1 MRTLVALAALL
12 PVLSLAAPDT
22 TALDAWLKRQPSIA
36 TVDADFV
43 QERKLPALKAPVTTP
58 GHVSLARPA
67 KLRWELGNPPQ
78 TLAISNGETMT
89 LMQVTEKRATRVDA
103 DSPEARQY
111 SLIGGRALAS
121 PAAFHETFDIIESRV
136 SSGIHQYTLQPKD
149 RRLRANVP
157 WLFLDIDPARNEL
170 RAFELEL
177 KDKSRIRTIF
187 SNVRLNAKLADSLFQ
202 ADLTGY
208 SVR

>member
-1 MRTLVALAALL
+1 MRSLLLLALTLVFAH
-12 PVLSLAAPDT
+12 AAPDT
-22 TALDAWLKRQPSIA
+22 SALNAWLKRQPSIQ

-43 QERKLPALKAPVTTP
+43 QQRKLPALKAPVTTA

-78 TLAISNGETMT
+78 TLAISDGATMT
-89 LMQVTEKRATRVDA
+89 LLQVAEKRATRIA
-103 DSPEARQY
+103 NDSPEARQY

-121 PAAFHETFDIIESRV
+121 PEAFHETFVIIESRV
-136 SSGIHQYTLQPKD
+136 SSGIHQYTLQPRD
-149 RRLRANVP
+149 RRLKSNVP
-157 WLFLDIDPARNEL
+157 WLFLDIDPERNEL

-177 KDKSRIRTIF
+177 KDKSRIRTVF
-187 SNVRLNAKLADSLFQ
+187 SNVRLNPKLAGSLFQ

>member
-1 MRTLVALAALL
+1 
-12 PVLSLAAPDT
+12 
-22 TALDAWLKRQPSIA
+22 
-36 TVDADFV
+36 
-43 QERKLPALKAPVTTP
+43 
-58 GHVSLARPA
+58 
-67 KLRWELGNPPQ
+67 
-78 TLAISNGETMT
+78 MT
-89 LMQVTEKRATRVDA
+89 LLQVAEKRAARVDA

-111 SLIGGRALAS
+111 SLLGGRALAS
-121 PAAFHETFDIIESRV
+121 REAFYETFNLIESRV
-136 SSGIHQYTLQPKD
+136 TSGIHQYTLQPKD
-149 RRLRANVP
+149 RRLKANVP

-202 ADLTGY
+202 ADLSGY